1 MTSSCHEAP
10 GPGTTAVV
18 GAPVVVLLGNPNA
31 GKSTLF
37 NSATGARQHV
47 VNAPG
52 TTVEVAEGT
61 WRTAHGHVR
70 LVDAPGTYSLVA
82 RSPDEAVAARAA
94 TGADGTVPDVLVVVA
109 DATTLPR
116 SLVLLGQVLAPGTLG
131 ERTRVVVALTMLDTA
146 RAQGITL
153 DAPTLSEALGLPVV
167 GVDPRSGAGL
177 GMLADAVLGDATFS
191 DAGSDDLPRDD
202 AAPAAGRTPPPAS
215 DDAPDVFAWVGTVLE
230 VLGDRATPRVRTTL
244 SDRVDAALLRP
255 WVGLPVFGLV
265 MWALLWLA
273 TTATAP
279 VMDGVGRLVT
289 WLGELVRPLVPG
301 PAWVGGLVIDGVLQG
316 VGTVLSFLPLLAI
329 VFGAIAVL
337 EDSGYLARVAVVT
350 DRAVRRLGL
359 DGRAVLPLILGF
371 GCNVPA
377 LTATRT
383 LPDARARLLVGL
395 VVPMTTCPA
404 RLTVYLLVATA
415 VVPEHAATV
424 VAAAYLTSVVLV
436 VGGAWLLRSTLFR
449 DLVPEGLVLAL
460 PAYHRPG
467 LRSTAQSIATR
478 CGSFVRRAGTVI
490 VATLIVLWVLLAV
503 PTTGDHAIADV
514 PVADSAYGAVAHG
527 LAPALAPAGLDDWH
541 VAGALVTGIVA
552 KEVVVGALAQAYA
565 IDEPADAGPS
575 TLTEHLRASLEVS
588 SGGAAIAAGLALA
601 VLVLAYTPC
610 VATIG
615 EQRRL
620 FGTRVAVLAALGQL
634 AVAWTLAVVV
644 FQVGRLL

>member
-1 MTSSCHEAP
+1 MTASCHDAP
-10 GPGTTAVV
+10 GSGGTALA

-61 WRTAHGHVR
+61 WRTPHGTVR
-70 LVDAPGTYSLVA
+70 LIDAPGTYSLVA
-82 RSPDEAVAARAA
+82 RSPDEIVAAHAA
-94 TGADGTVPDVLVVVA
+94 TGADGPAPDALVVVA

-116 SLVLLGQVLAPGTLG
+116 ALVLLGQVLAPGTVSD
-131 ERTRVVVALTMLDTA
+131 RTRVVVALTMLDAA
-146 RAQGITL
+146 RAQGVTL
-153 DAPTLSEALGLPVV
+153 DATALSGVLGLPVV

-177 GMLADAVLGDATFS
+177 DALADMLVADSPGTAAPRPASDDAADVFAWTATVVDVLGDAT
-191 DAGSDDLPRDD
+191 A
-202 AAPAAGRTPPPAS
+202 
-215 DDAPDVFAWVGTVLE
+215 
-230 VLGDRATPRVRTTL
+230 PRVRTTL
-244 SDRVDAALLRP
+244 SDHVDAALLRP

-265 MWALLWLA
+265 LWALLWLA

-289 WLGELVRPLVPG
+289 WLGELIRPVVPG
-301 PAWVGGLVIDGVLQG
+301 PAWVGGLLVDGVLQG

-359 DGRAVLPLILGF
+359 DGRAVLPLVLGF

-383 LPDARARLLVGL
+383 LPNARARLLVGL
-395 VVPMTTCPA
+395 VIPWTTCPA

-415 VVPEHAATV
+415 VAPEHAAIV
-424 VAAAYLTSVVLV
+424 VAAAYLASVVLV
-436 VGGAWLLRSTLFR
+436 VGGAWVLQRTLVR

-467 LRSTAQSIATR
+467 LRATARSISAR
-478 CGSFVRRAGTVI
+478 CASFVRRAGSVI
-490 VATLIVLWVLLAV
+490 VATLVVLWVLLAV
-503 PTTGDHAIADV
+503 PTTGSHAVGNV

-527 LAPALAPAGLDDWH
+527 LAPALAPAGLNDWH
-541 VAGALVTGIVA
+541 VAGALVTGVVA

-565 IDEPADAGPS
+565 VDEPAGTGPR
-575 TLTEHLRASLEVS
+575 TLTEHLSASLEVS
-588 SGGAAIAAGLALA
+588 SGGAATAAGIAL
-601 VLVLAYTPC
+601 VVFVLAYTPC
-610 VATIG
+610 IATIG

-620 FGTRVAVLAALGQL
+620 FGTRIAVLAALGQL
-634 AVAWTLAVVV
+634 AVAWTLAVLV
-644 FQVGRLL
+644 FQCGRLL

>member
-1 MTSSCHEAP
+1 MTAGCHDS
-10 GPGTTAVV
+10 PGTGGAVLA

-61 WRTAHGHVR
+61 WRTPHGTVR

-82 RSPDEAVAARAA
+82 RSPDELVAARAA
-94 TGADGTVPDVLVVVA
+94 TGADGTVPDV
-109 DATTLPR
+109 
-116 SLVLLGQVLAPGTLG
+116 
-131 ERTRVVVALTMLDTA
+131 VVVALTMLDAA
-146 RAQGITL
+146 RAHGVTL
-153 DAPTLSEALGLPVV
+153 DATALSGTLGLPVV

-177 GMLADAVLGDATFS
+177 DALADVLVADVPGT
-191 DAGSDDLPRDD
+191 AGPR
-202 AAPAAGRTPPPAS
+202 PAS
-215 DDAPDVFAWVGTVLE
+215 DDAVDVFAWTATVLDA
-230 VLGDRATPRVRTTL
+230 LGDATAPRVRTTL

-289 WLGELVRPLVPG
+289 WLGELVRPAVPG
-301 PAWVGGLVIDGVLQG
+301 PAWVGGLLVDGVLQG

-359 DGRAVLPLILGF
+359 DGRAVLPLVLGF

-395 VVPMTTCPA
+395 VIPWTTCPA

-424 VAAAYLTSVVLV
+424 VAAAYLASVVLV
-436 VGGAWLLRSTLFR
+436 VGGAWVLRRTLVR

-467 LRSTAQSIATR
+467 LRATARSIGAR
-478 CGSFVRRAGTVI
+478 CASFVRRAGTVI
-490 VATLIVLWVLLAV
+490 VATLVVLWVLLAV
-503 PTTGDHAIADV
+503 PTTGSHAVGDV

-541 VAGALVTGIVA
+541 VAGALVTGVVA

-565 IDEPADAGPS
+565 VDEPAGVGPS
-575 TLTEHLRASLEVS
+575 TLTEHLRASLDVS
-588 SGGAAIAAGLALA
+588 SGGAATAAGLAL
-601 VLVLAYTPC
+601 VVFVLAYTPC
-610 VATIG
+610 IATIG

-634 AVAWTLAVVV
+634 AVAWTLAVLV

>member
-1 MTSSCHEAP
+1 MTASCHETPAGSGTLATDAP
-10 GPGTTAVV
+10 L
-18 GAPVVVLLGNPNA
+18 VVLLGNPNA

-37 NSATGARQHV
+37 NRATGARQHV

-61 WRTAHGHVR
+61 WRTAHGTLR
-70 LVDAPGTYSLVA
+70 LVDSPGTYSLVA
-82 RSPDEAVAARAA
+82 RSPDETVAARAA
-94 TGADGTVPDVLVVVA
+94 TGDDGRAPDVLVVVA

-116 SLVLLGQVLAPGTLG
+116 ALVLLGQVLAPGRLPASV
-131 ERTRVVVALTMLDTA
+131 RVVLALTMLDAA
-146 RAQGITL
+146 RARGITL
-153 DAPTLSEALGLPVV
+153 DAGRLGDLLGLPVV
-167 GVDPRSGAGL
+167 EVDPRSGAGL
-177 GMLADAVLGDATFS
+177 AELAGAALGTH
-191 DAGSDDLPRDD
+191 DDRAPGVPRPARDD
-202 AAPAAGRTPPPAS
+202 AEE
-215 DDAPDVFAWVGTVLE
+215 VFAWTSAVVGRLGGE
-230 VLGDRATPRVRTTL
+230 VAPRVRTTL
-244 SDRVDAALLRP
+244 SDRVDSALLRP

-265 MWALLWLA
+265 MWGLLWLA

-289 WLGELVRPLVPG
+289 WLGEVARPLAPG
-301 PAWVGGLVIDGVLQG
+301 PGWVAGLVVDGILQG

-359 DGRAVLPLILGF
+359 DGRAVLPLVLGF

-395 VVPMTTCPA
+395 VVPWTTCPA

-424 VAAAYLTSVVLV
+424 VAAAYLASVVLV
-436 VGGAWLLRSTLFR
+436 VGGAWVLRRTLFR
-449 DLVPEGLVLAL
+449 DLEPEGLVLAL

-467 LRSTAQSIATR
+467 LRSTALSVASR

-490 VATLIVLWVLLAV
+490 VATLVVLWVLLAV
-503 PTTGDHAIADV
+503 PTTGDHAVGDV

-541 VAGALVTGIVA
+541 VAGALVTGVVA

-565 IDEPADAGPS
+565 VDEPADAAPS
-575 TLTEHLRASLEVS
+575 TLTEHLRASLDVS
-588 SGGAAIAAGLALA
+588 SGGSAAAAGLALVA
-601 VLVLAYTPC
+601 LVLAYTPC

-620 FGTRVAVLAALGQL
+620 FGTRVATLAALGQL
-634 AVAWTLAVVV
+634 AVAWSLAVVV
-644 FQVGRLL
+644 FQVGRLV

>member
-1 MTSSCHEAP
+1 MTAGCHES
-10 GPGTTAVV
+10 PGTGGAVLA

-61 WRTAHGHVR
+61 WRTPHGTVR

-82 RSPDEAVAARAA
+82 RSPDELVAARAA
-94 TGADGTVPDVLVVVA
+94 TGADGGAPDVVVVVA

-116 SLVLLGQVLAPGTLG
+116 ALVLLGQVLAPGALDGT
-131 ERTRVVVALTMLDTA
+131 TRVVVALTMLDAA
-146 RAQGITL
+146 RAHGVTL
-153 DAPTLSEALGLPVV
+153 DAATLSGALGLPVV
-167 GVDPRSGAGL
+167 GVDPRSSAGL
-177 GMLADAVLGDATFS
+177 DALADVLVADAPGM
-191 DAGSDDLPRDD
+191 AGPR
-202 AAPAAGRTPPPAS
+202 PAS
-215 DDAPDVFAWVGTVLE
+215 DDAADVFAWTATVLDA
-230 VLGDRATPRVRTTL
+230 LGDATVPRVRTTL

-279 VMDGVGRLVT
+279 VMDGVGRLVA
-289 WLGELVRPLVPG
+289 WLGELVRPAVPG
-301 PAWVGGLVIDGVLQG
+301 PAWVGGLLVDGVLQG

-359 DGRAVLPLILGF
+359 DGRAVLPLVLGF

-383 LPDARARLLVGL
+383 LPDARARLLV
-395 VVPMTTCPA
+395 
-404 RLTVYLLVATA
+404 ATA

-424 VAAAYLTSVVLV
+424 VAAAYLASVVLV
-436 VGGAWLLRSTLFR
+436 VGGAWVLRRTLVR

-467 LRSTAQSIATR
+467 LRATARSVGAR
-478 CGSFVRRAGTVI
+478 CASFVRRAGTVI
-490 VATLIVLWVLLAV
+490 VATLVVLWVLLAV
-503 PTTGDHAIADV
+503 PTTGSHAVGDV

-541 VAGALVTGIVA
+541 VAGALVTGVVA

-565 IDEPADAGPS
+565 VDEPAGAGPS

-588 SGGAAIAAGLALA
+588 SGGAATAAGLALVA
-601 VLVLAYTPC
+601 FVLAYTPC
-610 VATIG
+610 IATIG

-634 AVAWTLAVVV
+634 TVAWTLAVLV

>member
-1 MTSSCHEAP
+1 MTAGCHESPRTGGA
-10 GPGTTAVV
+10 ALA

-61 WRTAHGHVR
+61 WRTPHGTVR
-70 LVDAPGTYSLVA
+70 LVDTPGTYSLVA
-82 RSPDEAVAARAA
+82 RSPDELVAARAA
-94 TGADGTVPDVLVVVA
+94 TGADGGAPDVVVVVA

-116 SLVLLGQVLAPGTLG
+116 ALVLLGQVLAPGALDGT
-131 ERTRVVVALTMLDTA
+131 TRVVVALTMLDAA
-146 RAQGITL
+146 RAHGVTL
-153 DAPTLSEALGLPVV
+153 DAATLSDTLGLPVV

-177 GMLADAVLGDATFS
+177 DTLADMLVADAPGT
-191 DAGSDDLPRDD
+191 AGPR
-202 AAPAAGRTPPPAS
+202 PAS
-215 DDAPDVFAWVGTVLE
+215 DDAADVFAWTAPVLDA
-230 VLGDRATPRVRTTL
+230 LGDATAPRVRTTL

-279 VMDGVGRLVT
+279 VMDGVGRLVA
-289 WLGELVRPLVPG
+289 WLGELVRPAVPG
-301 PAWVGGLVIDGVLQG
+301 PAWVGGLLVDGVLQG

-359 DGRAVLPLILGF
+359 DGRAVLPLVLGF

-395 VVPMTTCPA
+395 VIPWTTCPA

-424 VAAAYLTSVVLV
+424 VAAAYLASVVLV
-436 VGGAWLLRSTLFR
+436 VGGAWVLRRTLVR

-467 LRSTAQSIATR
+467 LRATARSVGAR
-478 CGSFVRRAGTVI
+478 CASFVRRAGTVI
-490 VATLIVLWVLLAV
+490 VATLVVLWVLLAV
-503 PTTGDHAIADV
+503 PTTGSHAVGDV

-541 VAGALVTGIVA
+541 VAGALVTGVVA

-565 IDEPADAGPS
+565 VDEPAGAGPS
-575 TLTEHLRASLEVS
+575 TLTEHLRASLDVS
-588 SGGAAIAAGLALA
+588 SGGAATAAGLALVA
-601 VLVLAYTPC
+601 FVLAYTPC
-610 VATIG
+610 IATIG

-634 AVAWTLAVVV
+634 TVAWTLAVLV

>member
-1 MTSSCHEAP
+1 MTSGCHESAP
-10 GPGTTAVV
+10 SVGPTVADI
-18 GAPVVVLLGNPNA
+18 PHIVLLGNPNA

-37 NSATGARQHV
+37 NSATGSHQHV

-52 TTVEVAEGT
+52 TTVEIAEGT
-61 WRTAHGHVR
+61 WRTAHGSVR

-82 RSPDEAVAARAA
+82 RSPDEVVAAHAA
-94 TGADGTVPDVLVVVA
+94 TNVDGPAPDALIVVA

-116 SLVLLGQVLAPGTLG
+116 SLVLLGQVLAPGALDPA
-131 ERTRVVVALTMLDTA
+131 TRVVVALTMLDTA
-146 RAQGITL
+146 HAHGVML
-153 DAPTLSEALGLPVV
+153 DAAALAGEIGLPVV
-167 GVDPRSGAGL
+167 GLDPRSGAGL
-177 GMLADAVLGDATFS
+177 GRLADAVLGKA
-191 DAGSDDLPRDD
+191 
-202 AAPAAGRTPPPAS
+202 TPPSGDAPWPAS
-215 DDAPDVFAWVGTVLE
+215 AEAADVFAWVGAVIGM
-230 VLGDRATPRVRTTL
+230 LGDRATPRVRTTL
-244 SDRVDAALLRP
+244 SDRVDSALLRP
-255 WVGLPVFGLV
+255 WIGLPIFGLV

-279 VMDGVGRLVT
+279 VMDSVGRAVT
-289 WLGELVRPLVPG
+289 WLGDLVRPLMPG
-301 PAWVGGLVIDGVLQG
+301 PGWVAGLLVDGVLQG

-359 DGRAVLPLILGF
+359 DGRAVLPLVLGF

-395 VVPMTTCPA
+395 VVPWTTCPA

-424 VAAAYLTSVVLV
+424 VAAAYLASVVLV
-436 VGGAWLLRSTLFR
+436 VGGAWVLRRTLVS

-467 LRSTAQSIATR
+467 LRATARSVGAR

-490 VATLIVLWVLLAV
+490 VATLVVLWVLLAV
-503 PTTGDHAIADV
+503 PTSGEHTVSDV
-514 PVADSAYGAVAHG
+514 PVADSAYGALAHG
-527 LAPALAPAGLDDWH
+527 IAPVLAPAGLDDWH
-541 VAGALVTGIVA
+541 VAGALVTGVVA

-565 IDEPADAGPS
+565 VDEPDGAGPS
-575 TLTEHLRASLEVS
+575 TLTEHLRTSLEVS
-588 SGGAAIAAGLALA
+588 SGGAATAAGLALVA
-601 VLVLAYTPC
+601 FVLAYTPC

-620 FGTRVAVLAALGQL
+620 FGSRVAVLAALGQL
-634 AVAWTLAVVV
+634 VVAWSLAVVV

>member
-10 GPGTTAVV
+10 GPGATTVA

-37 NSATGARQHV
+37 NSATGSRQHV

-61 WRTAHGHVR
+61 WRTAHGPVR

-82 RSPDEAVAARAA
+82 RSPDESVAARAA

-116 SLVLLGQVLAPGTLG
+116 SLVLLGQVLAPGTLVEG
-131 ERTRVVVALTMLDTA
+131 TRVVVALSMLDTA
-146 RAQGITL
+146 RAQGVTL
-153 DAPTLSEALGLPVV
+153 DAPTLAETLGLPVV

-177 GMLADAVLGDATFS
+177 GTLADAVHDDATP
-191 DAGSDDLPRDD
+191 AVG
-202 AAPAAGRTPPPAS
+202 AAPRPAS
-215 DDAPDVFAWVGTVLE
+215 DDAADVFGWVGTVLE
-230 VLGDRATPRVRTTL
+230 DLGDRATPRVRTTL

-255 WVGLPVFGLV
+255 WIGLPVFGLV

-279 VMDGVGRLVT
+279 VMDGVGRLVA
-289 WLGELVRPLVPG
+289 WLGELVRPVVPG
-301 PAWVGGLVIDGVLQG
+301 PAWVGGLLVDGVLQG

-359 DGRAVLPLILGF
+359 DGRAVLPLVLGF

-395 VVPMTTCPA
+395 VIPWTTCPA

-424 VAAAYLTSVVLV
+424 VAAAYLASVVLV
-436 VGGAWLLRSTLFR
+436 VGGAWVLRRTLFR

-467 LRSTAQSIATR
+467 LRSTALSIATR

-490 VATLIVLWVLLAV
+490 VATLVVLWVLLAV
-503 PTTGDHAIADV
+503 PTTGSHAVGDV

-541 VAGALVTGIVA
+541 VAGALVTGVVA

-565 IDEPADAGPS
+565 VDEPAGSGPS

-588 SGGAAIAAGLALA
+588 SGGAATAAGLALV